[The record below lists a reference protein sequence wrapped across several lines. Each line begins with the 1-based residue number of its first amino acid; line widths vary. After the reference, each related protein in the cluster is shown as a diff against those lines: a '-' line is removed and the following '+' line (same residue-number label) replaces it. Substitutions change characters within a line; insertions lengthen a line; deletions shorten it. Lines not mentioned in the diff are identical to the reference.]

1 VPSQDSPRSSA
12 PFAGPHLDLEA
23 ALEQDPTSGVNDLP
37 KGSDEPT
44 RSRKASHEM
53 DGGAVLNGDVSVS
66 TAKTHLVSAID
77 GWNSNKLI
85 KITLFPLGTK
95 LPDQGN
101 SMS

>member
-1 VPSQDSPRSSA
+1 
-12 PFAGPHLDLEA
+12 
-23 ALEQDPTSGVNDLP
+23 
-37 KGSDEPT
+37 
-44 RSRKASHEM
+44 M